1 MNRHVCCSIQALVH
15 NLQRQTSS
23 RDIVS
28 APSSLK
34 YVCADQIWG
43 HAEQHVILFPTTHW
57 SLIFQ
62 EYSLRA
68 CQKYTT
74 CFTLACISYIYTH
87 AIRML
92 YTYVFYTFTLYAI
105 HLCYTLACAIYLY
118 ILCTYICYTIMYAI
132 HSYFIDL
139 HILVYATHLHT
150 E

>member
-1 MNRHVCCSIQALVH
+1 
-15 NLQRQTSS
+15 
-23 RDIVS
+23 
-28 APSSLK
+28 
-34 YVCADQIWG
+34 
-43 HAEQHVILFPTTHW
+43 
-57 SLIFQ
+57 
-62 EYSLRA
+62 
-68 CQKYTT
+68 
-74 CFTLACISYIYTH
+74 
-87 AIRML
+87 ML